1 MNNFIFNSPTKI
13 YFGIDEEK
21 NIGKYIK
28 ELNFKKVL
36 FHYGK
41 KSIKESGLYDTI
53 IKSLKEENI
62 DFIEL
67 GGVEANPTLDLVK
80 VGVSLAKKEHVDFIL
95 AVGGGSVID
104 SAKAIAHGYY
114 YDGDPYDF
122 NLHLITASKSLPIG
136 VILTIAAAGSEMSN
150 SCVISDIS
158 RKMKKGF
165 NSETNRPLFVIE
177 NPLLTY
183 SVPPKQ
189 TAYGIVDMLSH
200 TIERYFNE
208 SASLEFADYI
218 GEGILKSILDAGKV
232 AMLEPT
238 NYDAR
243 ATLMVASGYSHNG
256 LTGIGKIF
264 SFPIH
269 QLEHAL
275 SALRHDIA
283 HGAGL
288 ACLIPAW
295 MKVIVEYD
303 VLKFKKFAL
312 NVMQTESVGND
323 LDIAY
328 SGIKRLEEYFIS
340 LNIPTHLSA
349 YGITIE
355 NIQTLLSM
363 IAMPVK
369 GKYPLTETLVKKI
382 FLLAL

>member
-1 MNNFIFNSPTKI
+1 MINFTFHSPTKI

-21 NIGKYIK
+21 KIGKYIK
-28 ELNFKKVL
+28 ELNVKKVL

-41 KSIKESGLYDTI
+41 KSIKESGLYDII
-53 IKSLKEENI
+53 IKSLKDENI

-80 VGVSLAKKEHVDFIL
+80 IGVSLAKKEHVDFIL

-104 SAKAIAHGYY
+104 SAKSIAHGYY

-150 SCVISDIS
+150 SCVISDIN

-208 SASLEFADYI
+208 STSLEFADYI
-218 GEGILKSILDAGKV
+218 GEGVLKSIIDAGKI

-256 LTGIGKIF
+256 LTGVGKIF

-312 NVMQTESVGND
+312 NVMQIENVGSD

-328 SGIKRLEEYFIS
+328 SGIKRLEEYFIL

-363 IAMPVK
+363 ISIPVK

>member
-1 MNNFIFNSPTKI
+1 MNNFIFDSPTKI

-312 NVMQTESVGND
+312 NVMQTENVGND

>member
-1 MNNFIFNSPTKI
+1 MNNFTFHSPTKI

-21 NIGKYIK
+21 KIGKYIK
-28 ELNFKKVL
+28 ELHFKKVL

-41 KSIKESGLYDTI
+41 KSIKESGLYNVI
-53 IKSLKEENI
+53 IKSLKDENI

-80 VGVSLAKKEHVDFIL
+80 IGVSLAKKEHVDFIL

-104 SAKAIAHGYY
+104 SAKSIAHGYFY
-114 YDGDPYDF
+114 EGDPYDF

-208 SASLEFADYI
+208 STSLEFADYI
-218 GEGILKSILDAGKV
+218 GEGILKSIIDAGKI

-312 NVMQTESVGND
+312 NVMQIENVGND
-323 LDIAY
+323 LDIAL

-340 LNIPTHLSA
+340 LSIPTHLSE

>member
-312 NVMQTESVGND
+312 NVMQTENVGND

>member
-53 IKSLKEENI
+53 IKSLKKENI

-104 SAKAIAHGYY
+104 SAKSIAHGYY

-208 SASLEFADYI
+208 STSLEFADYI

-312 NVMQTESVGND
+312 NVMQTENVGND